1 MNRQTAGRAAAL
13 LLTMAFACKGRDER
27 ASKDS
32 AERQRLARCTDA
44 TNAVVSPAGLGPIRI
59 GMRIRDVAQTC
70 QLADTAARAAH
81 ADSGRPIAVHFGT
94 HSVLLLAGA
103 DSTVQRLVIADSA
116 FRTDRGIGV
125 GSRVRTLRFAYG
137 RVCAVE
143 RNGEPVLAVSGLDGI
158 VFTFDPSALPANIYR
173 KQILGSELRTN
184 AADDLPIRG
193 MEIGKF
199 KSPCP
204 DQRLALARG
213 G

>member
-1 MNRQTAGRAAAL
+1 MTGL
-13 LLTMAFACKGRDER
+13 ACKGRENG
-27 ASKDS
+27 AAKDS
-32 AERQRLARCTDA
+32 ADKRRLAKCSDA
-44 TNAVVSPAGLGPIRI
+44 ANAVVSPAGLGPIRI
-59 GMRIRDVAQTC
+59 GMRVRDVKQSC
-70 QLADTAARAAH
+70 EVADTAARAAH
-81 ADSGRPIAVHFGT
+81 ADSGSPIAVHFGK

-103 DSTVQRLVIADSA
+103 DSTIQTVVIADSA

-143 RNGEPVLAVSGLDGI
+143 RNGEPVLAVAGLDGI
-158 VFTFDPSALPANIYR
+158 VFTFDPSRLPTNIYR

-193 MEIGKF
+193 MEIGRF

-204 DQRLALARG
+204 DQRLALAH
-213 G
+213 

>member
-1 MNRQTAGRAAAL
+1 VNHSATRKLGTGL
-13 LLTMAFACKGRDER
+13 LLVLALACQGSER
-27 ASKDS
+27 NAKRDS
-32 AERQRLARCTDA
+32 ANAARLSKCSDA
-44 TNAVVSPAGLGPIRI
+44 ANAVVSPAGLGPIRV
-59 GMRIRDVAQTC
+59 GMRVRDVAQMC
-70 QLADTAARAAH
+70 ALADTTTRVAH
-81 ADSGRPIAVHFGT
+81 ADSGSPIAVHFGT

-103 DSTVQRLVIADSA
+103 DSIIRTVVIADSA

-143 RNGEPVLAVSGLDGI
+143 RNGNPVLAVAGLDGI
-158 VFTFDPSALPANIYR
+158 VFTFDPSHLPSNIYR

-193 MEIGKF
+193 MEIGRF

-204 DQRLALARG
+204 DQRLASSS
-213 G
+213 

>member
-1 MNRQTAGRAAAL
+1 MCA
-13 LLTMAFACKGRDER
+13 
-27 ASKDS
+27 
-32 AERQRLARCTDA
+32 
-44 TNAVVSPAGLGPIRI
+44 
-59 GMRIRDVAQTC
+59 
-70 QLADTAARAAH
+70 LADTTARVAH
-81 ADSGRPIAVHFGT
+81 ADSGSPIAVHFGT

-103 DSTVQRLVIADSA
+103 DSIIRTVVIADSA

-143 RNGEPVLAVSGLDGI
+143 RNGNPVLAVAGLDGI
-158 VFTFDPSALPANIYR
+158 VFTFDPSHLPSNIYR

-193 MEIGKF
+193 MEIGRF

-204 DQRLALARG
+204 DQRLASSS
-213 G
+213 